1 MSTSKILQAL
11 VLPTAAI
18 TDELSSLEQAKIS
31 QQIYNSPNMQR
42 NLTINIDPEKLKIAT
57 NQARNA
63 LATLINSDDFKKVM
77 EQANEA
83 VKRKR
88 WATDPLD
95 LMQYWN
101 YFKLV
106 SLRRNLANFL
116 YELARSIDPDLVD

>member
-1 MSTSKILQAL
+1 
-11 VLPTAAI
+11 
-18 TDELSSLEQAKIS
+18 
-31 QQIYNSPNMQR
+31 MQR
-42 NLTINIDPEKLKIAT
+42 NLKINIDPEKLKIAT

-63 LATLINSDDFKKVM
+63 LTALINSDEFKKVI

-95 LMQYWN
+95 LMQYWH

-116 YELARSIDPDLVD
+116 YELARLIDSTLVD